1 MALKNLFKPINK
13 ALQGHIKKVDKSG
26 KLLNAQAS
34 GAQRDAIRDLI
45 IEEQVNEHLHEM
57 YYTNEW
63 FSNTVQVRV
72 QAYIMGN
79 KGSQGHS
86 MSPADANTLNT
97 KILPIIAKKTKK
109 HNTQKW
115 WKKNLLGKN
124 IVVASKRTGK
134 PKRKDKRRA
143 ARSGYVEVKRGNK
156 AGGALLVLHNFS
168 PTGGTDANKAQ
179 ARKLNQLQS
188 ALMELIIKESIKVVR
203 DDPAIKK
210 LNLSGRGKDLMKVG
224 TTTDLI
230 KAGSDRAISGVGIGK
245 LHGGKGSI
253 PRNPRGSAPGVGNQ
267 PENDGLSTDSDTTV
281 RMINFLQELE
291 DHFEELPEDGVGVSG
306 KGTNQTALET
316 VAREINKE
324 FNAAYTIEGISAI
337 NLFGKSGSIGKLQ
350 GTPRYQSKDIV
361 ATKDINIRL
370 VFGLLDQNALMT
382 KADLGVRGQQGL
394 DKFFKQLQ
402 IDLGKQFTNPAEK
415 ASMSIQEMAERGV
428 FNHVAKK
435 FKTSSGMPDM
445 RFKVNKEIFR
455 KAKYKE
461 QEKRRNGINLLKAK
475 NTVKKR
481 TNQKLAVVA
490 KTLNKKGT
498 DKMKT
503 MQLGTNPLAL
513 ESILEKMLPKVVASK
528 MTAPALVYRTGRF
541 AESAAPVDV
550 MIGPRGGI
558 HIDYTYARDPYET
571 FEPGN
576 RQGSTYRD
584 PRKIIGS
591 SVREI
596 AQSMVGD
603 KFIRVRRR

>member
-1 MALKNLFKPINK
+1 MALNNLFKPINK
-13 ALQGHIKKVDKSG
+13 ALKGHIKKVDKSG
-26 KLLNAQAS
+26 KVLNARKS
-34 GAQRDAIRDLI
+34 GKERDAIRDLI
-45 IEEQVNEHLHEM
+45 IEEQVNEQLHEM

-63 FSNTVQVRV
+63 FSNTIQVRV
-72 QAYIMGN
+72 QAYIMGA
-79 KGSQGHS
+79 KGAKTHS

-97 KILPIIAKKTKK
+97 KILPIIDKKTRK

-115 WKKNLLGKN
+115 WKDNLKKKN

-134 PKRKDKRRA
+134 PKRADKRRA

-168 PTGGTDANKAQ
+168 PTGGNDTMKRQ
-179 ARKLNQLQS
+179 AGKLNQLQS
-188 ALMELIIKESIKVVR
+188 ALMELIIEKSIKVVR

-210 LNLSGRGKDLMKVG
+210 LNLSGGGKDLMKLG
-224 TTTDLI
+224 QKGKTDLI
-230 KAGSDRAISGVGIGK
+230 KAGSDRRISGKGVGK

-281 RMINFLQELE
+281 RMINFLQEME
-291 DHFEELPEDGVGVSG
+291 NHFEELPEDGVGVSG
-306 KGTNQTALET
+306 KGTTATALET

-382 KADLGVRGQQGL
+382 KADLGVKGQQGL

-402 IDLGKQFTNPAEK
+402 IDLGKQFTNPDEK
-415 ASMSIQEMAERGV
+415 ASMSIREMAERGV

-461 QEKRRNGINLLKAK
+461 QEKR
-475 NTVKKR
+475 T
-481 TNQKLAVVA
+481 T
-490 KTLNKKGT
+490 
-498 DKMKT
+498 
-503 MQLGTNPLAL
+503 
-513 ESILEKMLPKVVASK
+513 S
-528 MTAPALVYRTGRF
+528 
-541 AESAAPVDV
+541 
-550 MIGPRGGI
+550 
-558 HIDYTYARDPYET
+558 
-571 FEPGN
+571 
-576 RQGSTYRD
+576 
-584 PRKIIGS
+584 
-591 SVREI
+591 
-596 AQSMVGD
+596 
-603 KFIRVRRR
+603 RRMG